1 MPAQFSGRAARVRAF
16 GVAVS
21 LAAALLLGGCMQD
34 VCAGRQDDVVGC
46 GGHWDQIYRSIQY
59 PESPGG

>member
-1 MPAQFSGRAARVRAF
+1 MPARISRRATQARTCGF
-16 GVAVS
+16 IAVV
-21 LAAALLLGGCMQD
+21 AAALLLGGCMQD